1 MRKSTE
7 NAGEVIIEDL
17 QEEAKLTAIEKQKVF
32 LAELSEAYLKRLDDE
47 MGKLFNQFTIFISES
62 RLPLVEILAVLV
74 LLTDNIKDNL
84 KKHYLGE

>member
-17 QEEAKLTAIEKQKVF
+17 QEEAKLIAIEKQKVF